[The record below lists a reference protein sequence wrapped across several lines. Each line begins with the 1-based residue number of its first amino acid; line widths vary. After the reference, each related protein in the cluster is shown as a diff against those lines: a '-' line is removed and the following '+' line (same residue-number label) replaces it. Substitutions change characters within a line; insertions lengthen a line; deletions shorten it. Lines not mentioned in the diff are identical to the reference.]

1 MIENKI
7 ESEILY
13 MPVAGQTN
21 FATGNKSYRIEN
33 IRSHYAFPKHQQCS
47 VAYFAAQ
54 RRENDEDNFVR
65 PLDDAVKKLGEKNK
79 MLTIMYM
86 FNTAYCVMRE
96 ELPFIIYST
105 ILKDR

>member
-1 MIENKI
+1 MSIF
-7 ESEILY
+7 SEILY

-21 FATGNKSYRIEN
+21 FATGNKSYRIES

-47 VAYFAAQ
+47 AAYFAEQ
-54 RRENDEDNFVR
+54 RRENDEANFVR

-79 MLTIMYM
+79 TLTIMYM
-86 FNTAYCVMRE
+86 FNTAYCEMRE
-96 ELPFIIYST
+96 ELPFIVYST

>member
-21 FATGNKSYRIEN
+21 FATGNKSYRIES

-47 VAYFAAQ
+47 AAY
-54 RRENDEDNFVR
+54 FVR

-79 MLTIMYM
+79 TLTIMYM
-86 FNTAYCVMRE
+86 FNTAYCMMRE